1 MSYPE
6 FHERHKAFAF
16 HDTDGSPVYE
26 DGWGGLC
33 GRIVARNDLAA
44 LRLYHA
50 SPNTRVFWEGYEAPY
65 WHPFFVAA
73 GSGSWEALRAL
84 IEIYLTDPTYKN
96 PEQPP
101 LDQYLTQLDFS
112 PINEACAAANREMVL
127 WLLQHD
133 PPLATLQDRDARGHT
148 PLFSA
153 ASGLRRGVGFA
164 EHEEFIHCLLNQG
177 CLVSESDV
185 VNVVREDDE
194 EEDDDD
200 DEEENKGRQDDDG
213 NASGPSQPVRE
224 LEKTL
229 LGAAVP
235 YGSYHLT
242 SRLIAEGAEVH
253 VRQSWCDP
261 TLWMTDEGVIGP
273 SKEVTALHIASVY
286 RNLEGIRALV
296 DHRGE
301 GVSVAEMISRRDD
314 QGRIPLHWALLGTPD
329 DKPRKENKDDD
340 TEDDMAQEET
350 IPSERLVKTVKYL
363 LAANPETIN
372 ARDRLGATVFHYAV
386 RSRHMG
392 PSSVLAV
399 VEMLLDAGP
408 LASTWKAVRNDERER
423 DTFEPTIL
431 QDAVNGHGVRR
442 GKVND
447 TRFIQ
452 LVETLLAHGAD
463 ARLCLHRLCAERWI
477 EHIPRAMLERLLQAS
492 LDIDETDADGCT
504 AMHYLVR
511 NMDQVE
517 AARYLISRGADVDVV
532 DDQGNTPLHQVMKGT
547 LIRKLDE
554 HGRPDPSQPKDAPVR
569 ARKQWIEML
578 VEAGGSM
585 DRPNAFGKTPKRLL
599 EELTER
605 LEQMRMAEATQIG
618 RGRGRGVREGD
629 NR

>member
-6 FHERHKAFAF
+6 FHERHRAFAF

-127 WLLQHD
+127 WLLRHD

-153 ASGLRRGVGFA
+153 ASGLRRGVGFP
-164 EHEEFIHCLLNQG
+164 EHEEFIHFLLDQG
-177 CLVSESDV
+177 SSVRGSDV
-185 VNVVREDDE
+185 LHAGQEDE
-194 EEDDDD
+194 EQRRDDDD
-200 DEEENKGRQDDDG
+200 GD
-213 NASGPSQPVRE
+213 ASEPSQPAKRLQE
-224 LEKTL
+224 TM
-229 LGAAVP
+229 LGAAIP
-235 YGSYHLT
+235 HASYQLT
-242 SRLIAEGAEVH
+242 SRLIAEDADVH
-253 VRQSWCDP
+253 ARQSWCDP
-261 TLWMTDEGVIGP
+261 TLWMTDEGVIGR
-273 SKEVTALHIASVY
+273 SREVTALHIASVY

-301 GVSVAEMISRRDD
+301 GVSVAEMISRQDD
-314 QGRIPLHWALLGTPD
+314 QGRIPLHWVLMGTPD

-340 TEDDMAQEET
+340 TDDEMAQEEK
-350 IPSERLVKTVKYL
+350 IPSERLVETVKYL
-363 LAANPETIN
+363 LAVDPETIN
-372 ARDRLGATVFHYAV
+372 ARDRLGATAFHYTV
-386 RSRHMG
+386 RSRHAG
-392 PSSVLAV
+392 PVSVLAV
-399 VEMLLDAGP
+399 VEMLLEAGP
-408 LASTWKAVRNDERER
+408 LAATLKAVRNDERKR

-431 QDAVNGHGVRR
+431 QDAVDGHGMRL
-442 GKVND
+442 GEIND
-447 TRFIQ
+447 ARFTQ
-452 LVETLLAHGAD
+452 LIEILLAHGAD
-463 ARLCLHRLCAERWI
+463 ARLCLHRLCAHVWDEQ
-477 EHIPRAMLERLLQAS
+477 IPLAMLERLLQS
-492 LDIDETDADGCT
+492 SPDINATDADGCT
-504 AMHYLVR
+504 AMHYLVK

-517 AARYLISRGADVDVV
+517 AARYLISCGAEVDVA
-532 DDQGNTPLHQVMKGT
+532 DQQGNTPLHQVMKGT

-554 HGRPDPSQPKDAPVR
+554 RGRPDPSQPKDAPVR

-585 DRPNAFGKTPKRLL
+585 DRPNAYGKTPKRLL

-605 LEQMRMAEATQIG
+605 LDQMRMAEATQIG
-618 RGRGRGVREGD
+618 RGRGRGVKEGG